1 MMIPLLAA
9 YSVVALLVASYS
21 IVRMASDRPRHRRY
35 HDRAD
40 GVLLVFVA
48 LVASAAWALL
58 LPLYL
63 VAWLGSRRGRE
74 CRAALARNIRLRP
87 EPLFRNRLYQAQ
99 R

>member
-9 YSVVALLVASYS
+9 YSVIALLVASHS
-21 IVRMASDRPRHRRY
+21 IVRMASDRPRRRRY

-40 GVLLVFVA
+40 GVLLLVVA
-48 LVASAAWALL
+48 LAASAAWALL
-58 LPLYL
+58 LPIYG

-74 CRAALARNIRLRP
+74 LRGSLVRSIRLRP
-87 EPLFRNRLYQAQ
+87 EPLFRNRLYQTP